1 MPALPRSI
9 VRWRALLAVLAV
21 LASLN
26 VAAALGSLALATID
40 ERAHP
45 PIGEFVTVEGRRLHF
60 VRTSPPMPAPGTG
73 ADAAH
78 GERAAVRT
86 TDRLVTVLLHG
97 GGTSLLDM
105 HTSLSPAL
113 LMRGHAVIAF
123 DRPGHGYSD
132 AWPGDASP
140 DRQAR
145 LIRGALAALEVERS
159 VWVGHS
165 RGAPVVLAALL
176 VGAGAPGIDPVA
188 GVLIA
193 GVTQPAAGPPP
204 PHVSILQGDT
214 LGPWFAWSAIEYAG
228 RLAMPAVIETAFAPE
243 AVPARYIERTALDL
257 SLRPRQARQ
266 DALERAAV
274 DDWLEGATSRYTRIG
289 TPLLAV
295 QGADD
300 AVVPGE
306 RHLQPLRERVPVLAT
321 RVLPGAGHG
330 LLHTRTATVA
340 DAIDA
345 WMDALPR

>member
-1 MPALPRSI
+1 MPAPPRSI
-9 VRWRALLAVLAV
+9 VRWRALPAILAVV
-21 LASLN
+21 ASLN
-26 VAAALGSLALATID
+26 VAAALGSLALVTID

-60 VRTSPPMPAPGTG
+60 VRPSPAMPAPGTG
-73 ADAAH
+73 TDAAR
-78 GERAAVRT
+78 GERAAVRA
-86 TDRLVTVLLHG
+86 DRLVAVLLHG
-97 GGTSLLDM
+97 GGASLMDM
-105 HTSLSPAL
+105 HTSLSAAL
-113 LMRGHAVIAF
+113 LVRGHAVIAL
-123 DRPGHGYSD
+123 DRPGHGYSE

-145 LIRGALAALEVERS
+145 LIRGALAALKVDRS
-159 VWVGHS
+159 VWIGHS

-176 VGAGAPGIDPVA
+176 GGAGTPGTDPVA

-193 GVTQPAAGPPP
+193 GVTQPASGSPP

-228 RLAMPAVIETAFAPE
+228 RLAMPAVIEAAFAPE

-257 SLRPRQARQ
+257 SLRPGRARQ

-274 DDWLEGATSRYTRIG
+274 DDWLEGATSRYGRIG
-289 TPLLAV
+289 APLLAV

-306 RHLQPLRERVPVLAT
+306 RHLQPLRERVPLLST

-330 LLHTRTATVA
+330 VLHTRTATVA
-340 DAIDA
+340 DAIDV